1 LWSWSQV
8 SWPPGLPASPVGEL
22 SSRFGLDSFEF
33 AASSEKLS
41 PFTAGVP
48 CTGVYVLPSELVAK
62 GYVPK

>member
-1 LWSWSQV
+1 VIHVAGDLAAAGAER
-8 SWPPGLPASPVGEL
+8 PLAEL
-22 SSRFGLDSFEF
+22 SSRCGFAAFGF

-48 CTGVYVLPSELVAK
+48 LAGMNVLPSVFAAN

>member
-8 SWPPGLPASPVGEL
+8 SSPPTLPGSPVGEL
-22 SSRFGLDSFEF
+22 SSRFGFAAFGF

-48 CTGVYVLPSELVAK
+48 FAAVNVLPSEFVAN

>member
-1 LWSWSQV
+1 VIQSQV
-8 SWPPGLPASPVGEL
+8 SWPPGLPESPLAEL
-22 SSRFGLDSFEF
+22 SSRFGFAEFGF

-48 CTGVYVLPSELVAK
+48 FAGVNVLPSVFVAN